1 MCISIISISYPD
13 GRLTPSARTPSKCPC
28 ELALSGKW
36 TAREKGVS
44 ITTSAFSA
52 NVIDYVEKIDPMVM
66 LIDGSRLADLM
77 IDFNVGVTLVQ
88 YTKRRKSIPATSAMN
103 SRIWHVAIQESFD
116 ERGSDLIN
124 SKAREVLTRT
134 GGQVLWLRRTR

>member
-1 MCISIISISYPD
+1 M
-13 GRLTPSARTPSKCPC
+13 
-28 ELALSGKW
+28 
-36 TAREKGVS
+36 S